1 MTARDASSRGP
12 RSGRK
17 RPSRAP
23 KARTPRGAETSAS
36 AKPPAGAST
45 GSGRIRVGVVFGGR
59 SGEHEVSLASAAS
72 ILAAI
77 DPARYEVVPMGI
89 TKDGHWLV
97 GGDPLRALARAAG
110 VMLALPDAPAGR
122 PAARPAPDRAL
133 ARVATAGG
141 LPAGAAARL
150 DIVFPVVHG
159 PYGEDGTLQGLLELA
174 DVPYVGAGVCASAVG
189 MDKATMKAVFRAHDL
204 PTVPYLVVRA
214 HEWRGD
220 ADAWRRCIA
229 AELGYPC
236 FVKPANLG
244 SSVGISKIAAPSAL
258 DAGIEAAFAHDRKIL
273 VERGVTGRE
282 IEVSVLGNDDP
293 QASVPGEI
301 LPGRD
306 WYDYEAKYT
315 DGIAKLLIPAPLS
328 PGLATEFQR
337 LAVSAFRAIDAA
349 GLARVDFF
357 LDTDDRIWVNEI
369 NTIPGFTR
377 FSAYPRLWEAS
388 GLSYPALVDRLIA
401 LALERHAGK
410 VRLAAPARPRAEPG
424 GKA

>member
-1 MTARDASSRGP
+1 VTARDASSRDP
-12 RSGRK
+12 RGGRK

-23 KARTPRGAETSAS
+23 KARRAQG
-36 AKPPAGAST
+36 AKPPADDTPRAGAP
-45 GSGRIRVGVVFGGR
+45 GAPRRIRVGVVFGGR

-77 DPARYEVVPMGI
+77 DSTRYEVVPMGI

-97 GGDPLRALARAAG
+97 GGNPLRALARAAG
-110 VMLALPDAPAGR
+110 VTLALPEAVPGHPDDRSAPG
-122 PAARPAPDRAL
+122 RAL

-141 LPAGAAARL
+141 LPAGPAARL
-150 DIVFPVVHG
+150 DVVFPVLHG

-189 MDKATMKAVFRAHDL
+189 MDKATMKAVFRAHAL
-204 PTVPYLVVRA
+204 PTVPHLVLRD
-214 HEWRGD
+214 HEWRSDPG
-220 ADAWRRCIA
+220 AWRRRVA

-244 SSVGISKIAAPSAL
+244 SSVGISKVAAERAL
-258 DAGIEAAFAHDRKIL
+258 DAGVEAAFAHDRKIL

-282 IEVSVLGNDDP
+282 IEVSVLGNDEP
-293 QASVPGEI
+293 EASVPGEV

-315 DGIAKLLIPAPLS
+315 DGIAKLLIPAPL
-328 PGLATEFQR
+328 PPALVGEFRR
-337 LAVSAFRAIDAA
+337 LAVEAFRAIDAA

-377 FSAYPRLWEAS
+377 FSAYPRLWEAT
-388 GLSYPALVDRLIA
+388 GLSYRALVDRLIA
-401 LALERHAGK
+401 LALERYAGK
-410 VRLAAPARPRAEPG
+410 RRHASPAPPGPEPG
-424 GKA
+424 GGA